1 MVRWMRT
8 LQIRGP
14 KTMEAMAWINELG
27 EYMKKNH
34 EKYPAQIFV
43 DSFGEPGTVRW
54 IIDYEDLGALEKSM
68 QEVNED
74 QGYWQRVAKAEGF
87 FVEGSVYDVV
97 MRSM

>member
-14 KTMEAMAWINELG
+14 KTMEAMAWIKELG

-34 EKYPAQIFV
+34 GKYSAQVFL

-54 IIDYEDLGALEKSM
+54 IVDFEDLGALEKYM
-68 QEVNED
+68 REINED
-74 QGYWQRVAKAEGF
+74 QGYWQRVAQVEGL
-87 FVEGSVYDVV
+87 FVEGSVYDIV